1 MEPHGKESLAQL
13 RSGDQE
19 LVVRFIQAN
28 QPVLLGFIRKR
39 IGTQLQKKIEPEDI
53 LQEASI
59 EAVQNF
65 GKVDLDNREPLNWLF
80 QICERKI
87 IDAHRHFFASQKRNA
102 SREAALGSQVAGG
115 LADLLVA
122 SITSP
127 SQAFSR
133 DQKQLQMLA
142 ALDMLPEMQREALRL
157 RYLIGLPS
165 KEVAQKLGKSDG
177 AVRVILS
184 RALARLHEMLAE

>member
-1 MEPHGKESLAQL
+1 MEPHDKDNLVQV
-13 RSGDQE
+13 RPGDKDS
-19 LVVRFIQAN
+19 VVRFIQAN

-39 IGTQLQKKIEPEDI
+39 IGTPLQKKIEPEDI

-59 EAVQNF
+59 EAVQNC
-65 GKVDLDNREPLNWLF
+65 GKIDLLNREPLNWLF
-80 QICERKI
+80 QLCERKI
-87 IDAHRHFFASQKRNA
+87 IDAHRHFFTSQKRSA
-102 SREAALGSQVAGG
+102 AREAVLGSQMAGN
-115 LADLLVA
+115 LADLLIA

-177 AVRVILS
+177 AVRVMLS

>member
-1 MEPHGKESLAQL
+1 METHDKESSAQL
-13 RSGDQE
+13 RSGDPDS
-19 LVVRFIQAN
+19 VVRFIQAN

-39 IGTQLQKKIEPEDI
+39 IGMQLQKKIEPEDI

-59 EAVQNF
+59 EAVKNF
-65 GKVDLDNREPLNWLF
+65 SKVDLDNREPLNWLF

-87 IDAHRHFFASQKRNA
+87 IDAHRHFFASQKRSA
-102 SREAALGSQVAGG
+102 SRDAALGSQAAGG

-133 DQKQLQMLA
+133 DQKQLRMMA
-142 ALDMLPEMQREALRL
+142 ALDMLPETQREALRL

-184 RALARLHEMLAE
+184 RGLVRLHEMLVE